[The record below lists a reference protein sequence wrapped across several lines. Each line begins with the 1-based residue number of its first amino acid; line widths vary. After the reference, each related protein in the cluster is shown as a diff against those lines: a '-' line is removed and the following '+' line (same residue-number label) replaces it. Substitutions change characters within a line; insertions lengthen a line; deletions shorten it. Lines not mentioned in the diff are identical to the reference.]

1 MRRGD
6 GHFKRV
12 VALALAATL
21 LGAAGAGAAAVDG
34 TGAPDFLVGTPG
46 ADGIRALGGDDT
58 VLGLGGRDR
67 IRGGRG
73 DDRIRGDGSCRPG
86 PESPDYC
93 LPAGGTSADRDTIDG
108 ENGDDT
114 IAGGPGADT
123 LRGGPGDDSIDGG
136 SGADHLLGGRGN
148 DDIRAGHGNDR
159 IEIRDGQVDAL
170 SCGRGRDVVIADAI
184 DDVARNCERV
194 SRRHVKR

>member
-21 LGAAGAGAAAVDG
+21 LSAAGAGAAAVDG
-34 TGAPDFLVGTPG
+34 TGGNDFLVGTPG
-46 ADGIRALGGDDT
+46 ADSIRALGGHDT

-67 IRGGRG
+67 IRGGAG
-73 DDRIRGDGSCRPG
+73 DDRIEGEGSCPPDR
-86 PESPDYC
+86 ESPAYC
-93 LPAGGTSADRDTIDG
+93 LPSGGTAADSDTIDG

-114 IAGGPGADT
+114 IAGGRGADT

-136 SGADHLLGGRGN
+136 AKADHIVGGRGN
-148 DDIRAGHGNDR
+148 DDIRGGRGNDR
-159 IEIRDGQVDAL
+159 IETRDGQVDAV
-170 SCGRGRDVVIADAI
+170 SCGTGRDRVIADAI
-184 DDVARNCERV
+184 DDIARNCERV
-194 SRRHVKR
+194 SRRHGKR